1 MLDYYW
7 TMALTVWQES
17 LADSPSIDV
26 ITPAQTP
33 FFDAKKFF
41 AVDSSGSTMGAIMRA
56 QAKAVSA
63 FQGSH
68 GDTVTK
74 WDHKCGMPQLL
85 DNVPA
90 NHFAGLG
97 GTSPDT
103 ILRQAAA
110 TDSIRESDLWI
121 LITDGEIAEQ
131 NVTELTRLAEVGEVI
146 NVPVAILVVGGKY
159 SSPSNTNISVG
170 VPFFA
175 AAREALILFKD
186 YSTGHLYLIGAK
198 GGFTP
203 LKSEGSR
210 GSIDLSSSKSIPE
223 YLNEAA
229 FVKRCGEMVI
239 NLTQLQGRRFPTKAT
254 SLGPEWD
261 AATNALVDVSALLVQ
276 HELRLQDLCSL
287 LGEEAITQ
295 LALICKTRGQLGT
308 LRDLLLRHK
317 QQEVMVR
324 LEDRHGA
331 GKIME
336 DIQNGSGQ
344 VDRLL
349 LIEQLRSAHAAN
361 WATYPDLQKSPSEE
375 SRLITEINRLINRG
389 LAMSSGFE
397 KSSYTANIFSRKSNR
412 AIEVLSAEESEVHLQ
427 ALDLSDDIEAF
438 RDRCPICCGEE
449 QIMSVVLKKLDTVEE
464 NTTDFALNFPL
475 VSLIVSPLSKKA
487 KNSFAGCPLLVK
499 AAGQVR
505 QNANMIS
512 SHCICVQCV
521 FSARGPSTKRTSWL
535 SFLRSATVVQT
546 RSTSIISSLLPP
558 QLDQLPAH

>member
-7 TMALTVWQES
+7 TMALCVWQES

-26 ITPAQTP
+26 INPAQTP
-33 FFDAKKFF
+33 FFNAKKFF

-56 QAKAVSA
+56 QAKAVAA
-63 FQGSH
+63 FHGSR

-74 WDHKCGMPQLL
+74 WDHKCEMPQLL

-90 NHFAGLG
+90 NYFAGSG

-103 ILRQAAA
+103 ILRQPAAI
-110 TDSIRESDLWI
+110 DSIPESDLWI

-131 NVTELTRLAEVGEVI
+131 NVTELTRLAEVVEVI
-146 NVPVAILVVGGKY
+146 HVPAAILIVGGKY

-198 GGFTP
+198 GGFAP
-203 LKSEGSR
+203 LKNEGSR
-210 GSIDLSSSKSIPE
+210 GSIDLSSWESIPE

-239 NLTQLQGRRFPTKAT
+239 NLTQHQGRRSPTKAT

-261 AATNALVDVSALLVQ
+261 AATNTLVDVPALLIQ

-308 LRDLLLRHK
+308 LRELLLRHK

-324 LEDRHGA
+324 LEDRHEA

-349 LIEQLRSAHAAN
+349 LI
-361 WATYPDLQKSPSEE
+361 K
-375 SRLITEINRLINRG
+375 
-389 LAMSSGFE
+389 
-397 KSSYTANIFSRKSNR
+397 
-412 AIEVLSAEESEVHLQ
+412 
-427 ALDLSDDIEAF
+427 
-438 RDRCPICCGEE
+438 
-449 QIMSVVLKKLDTVEE
+449 
-464 NTTDFALNFPL
+464 
-475 VSLIVSPLSKKA
+475 
-487 KNSFAGCPLLVK
+487 
-499 AAGQVR
+499 
-505 QNANMIS
+505 
-512 SHCICVQCV
+512 
-521 FSARGPSTKRTSWL
+521 
-535 SFLRSATVVQT
+535 
-546 RSTSIISSLLPP
+546 
-558 QLDQLPAH
+558 